1 MAKADV
7 LSVLYSK
14 NKTPLEF
21 HFDSLMAPPL
31 ISFMTPQDVY
41 RLHKIVTSVK
51 YSGNV
56 KKKYA
61 DIDKI
66 MYNRGFIRYHA
77 GTNRLV
83 YTHSECNTIVVKV
96 ALDKI
101 GLEDNPS
108 EFKNQHLLKPFV
120 TKVFEVTPC
129 GTVGLFERVDPITSR
144 EEFTSVAGDVFDL
157 IIKCFIGKY
166 ILEDIGSSYF
176 MNWGLRRGFGMVL
189 LDFPYVFELDGN
201 KIYCNRP
208 IIEGT
213 KFPVCDGEI
222 DYDIGFNNLVCKR
235 CGKHYLA
242 KELEAKQ
249 DSKLIIIKGGK
260 NKMKVKLVKGRG
272 KNKKVL
278 VEAQK
283 MTDTI
288 VKNVPKLK
296 KKRNTVLT
304 VSLTGIN
311 GITINE
317 EKQQEITV
325 EQQPKEKVEVVKTV
339 IENPRSNIN
348 KDEDV
353 VVKEEKEIP
362 HQIENSEK
370 LNSVEETV
378 NDILDNDDDS
388 YFDDEADEY
397 EQYMSNR
404 EKRQMRKKPRKISTD
419 VEGF

>member
-1 MAKADV
+1 
-7 LSVLYSK
+7 
-14 NKTPLEF
+14 
-21 HFDSLMAPPL
+21 
-31 ISFMTPQDVY
+31 
-41 RLHKIVTSVK
+41 
-51 YSGNV
+51 
-56 KKKYA
+56 
-61 DIDKI
+61 
-66 MYNRGFIRYHA
+66 
-77 GTNRLV
+77 
-83 YTHSECNTIVVKV
+83 
-96 ALDKI
+96 
-101 GLEDNPS
+101 
-108 EFKNQHLLKPFV
+108 
-120 TKVFEVTPC
+120 
-129 GTVGLFERVDPITSR
+129 
-144 EEFTSVAGDVFDL
+144 
-157 IIKCFIGKY
+157 
-166 ILEDIGSSYF
+166 
-176 MNWGLRRGFGMVL
+176 MVL